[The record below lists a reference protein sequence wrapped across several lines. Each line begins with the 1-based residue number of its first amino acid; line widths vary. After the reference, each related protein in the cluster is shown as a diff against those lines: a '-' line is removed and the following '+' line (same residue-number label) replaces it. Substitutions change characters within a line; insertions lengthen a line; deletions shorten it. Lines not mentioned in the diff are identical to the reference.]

1 MGKST
6 CPQTRQYASLK
17 TTLLHDC
24 TTIRQSD
31 NQTIRQSDYKTP
43 RPEMKIKK
51 ILIANRGEIAIRIM
65 KTATKLK
72 IKTVAVKTAAEPNA
86 MYLSYADEIFDYSEE
101 STEIPVFLDIEK
113 LIEIALVT
121 GADAIHP
128 GYGFLAENAYFAN
141 KCLDNKISFIGP
153 SPDAIYK
160 MGNKTI
166 ARKIALAHNIP
177 VAMGSEGNI
186 SNEEEAIAIAEK
198 IGYPVII
205 KAASGGGGRG
215 MRIVRKSEEM
225 EKLFVIASK
234 EAEKAFKDPSVFIE
248 KYIENPK
255 HIEFQILGDK
265 KGNVIHLGEREC
277 SIQRKH
283 QKLLEEAP
291 SCALDKKLREE
302 MGSTAVRIAKAV
314 GYYSAGTVEFLLDS
328 EKKFYFMEM
337 NTRIQV
343 EHPVTEVITG
353 IDLIEQQILI
363 ANGEEIK
370 IRQEDIKLNGWAI
383 ECRINAED
391 VQAGFAPDPG
401 KIDKLSLPCGPNIR
415 IDTGVQ
421 AGSSIVANF
430 DSMIAKLIV
439 SGKDRK
445 EAIKNCKMAL
455 DKVWIKG
462 TKTTLPFFRMLVRNQ
477 KFQDGDFTT
486 AFIEKDLDKY
496 YYNSEYEEMLAAWLA
511 TKLFVE
517 ENLQENSIQIDFEN
531 GKELSPWLLN
541 KRINQF

>member
-1 MGKST
+1 
-6 CPQTRQYASLK
+6 
-17 TTLLHDC
+17 
-24 TTIRQSD
+24 
-31 NQTIRQSDYKTP
+31 
-43 RPEMKIKK
+43 MKINK
-51 ILIANRGEIAIRIM
+51 ILIANRGEIAVRIM
-65 KTATKLK
+65 KTARKMK
-72 IKTVAVKTAAEPNA
+72 ISTVAVRTSLEPKA
-86 MYLSYADEIFDYSEE
+86 MYLEYADEIYDNTEE
-101 STEIPVFLDIEK
+101 TTEIPVFLDIEK
-113 LIEIALVT
+113 LILIAAKT
-121 GADAIHP
+121 GADAVHP
-128 GYGFLAENAYFAN
+128 GYGFLAENAYFAQ
-141 KCLDNKISFIGP
+141 KCQDNGIIFIGP

-166 ARKIALAHNIP
+166 ARRIALKGGIP
-177 VAMGSEGNI
+177 MAMGSKGNI
-186 SNEEEAIAIAEK
+186 SDEEEAVKIAAK

-215 MRIVRKSEEM
+215 MRIVRKQEEM
-225 EKLFVIASK
+225 EKMFSVASR
-234 EAEKAFKDPSVFIE
+234 EAEKAFNDPSVFIE

-255 HIEFQILGDK
+255 HIEFQVLGDK
-265 KGNVIHLGEREC
+265 HGSVIHLGEREC

-291 SCALDKKLREE
+291 SSALDDELREK
-302 MGSTAVRIAKAV
+302 MGSMAVLIAKAV

-328 EKKFYFMEM
+328 DRNFYFMEM

-343 EHPVTEVITG
+343 EHPVTEMITG
-353 IDLIEQQILI
+353 IDLIEQQIRI
-363 ANGEEIK
+363 ADDEKLQFSQEEV
-370 IRQEDIKLNGWAI
+370 KLKGWAI

-401 KIDKLSLPCGPNIR
+401 TIHSLNMPSENYVR
-415 IDTGVQ
+415 VDTGVQ

-439 SGKDRK
+439 TGKTRK

-462 TKTTLPFFRMLVRNQ
+462 TKTTLPFFRMLVRHE
-477 KFQDGDFTT
+477 KFINGSFTT
-486 AFIEKDLDKY
+486 AFIENDLGKL

-511 TKLFVE
+511 TKLFIE
-517 ENLQENSIQIDFEN
+517 ENLSDDSINVDFGH
-531 GKELSPWLLN
+531 GKDISPWLLN